1 MQPGVLHSQTS
12 PDARQPAWQVRSV
25 TTLVGALSLWLTWA
39 QVFADAEPTH
49 ETTNPTNAG
58 VLNLTLPSLDRRVAT
73 LRKVADPVER
83 DKLCTPSSAY
93 ARALDRVL
101 QPDARIFL
109 SGVVGMD
116 NAAKMRAYYFLRNYL
131 FPRSVEISLD
141 GRAVF
146 HEWWFEGVPCDS
158 PEELRA
164 KGFDLLLL
172 MPKRGTDIQMMSL
185 SNKGAPR

>member
-1 MQPGVLHSQTS
+1 MTL
-12 PDARQPAWQVRSV
+12 
-25 TTLVGALSLWLTWA
+25 LVGALSLWLTWS
-39 QVFADAEPTH
+39 QVVADPEPAN
-49 ETTNPTNAG
+49 ETTNPNKPG
-58 VLNLTLPSLDRRVAT
+58 VLNLTLASLDRRVAT
-73 LRKVADPVER
+73 LRRTADPVER
-83 DKLCTPSSAY
+83 DKLCTPFSAY
-93 ARALDRVL
+93 ARSLDRVL

-116 NAAKMRAYYFLRNYL
+116 NATKMRAYYFLRNYL

-141 GRAVF
+141 GMAVF

-172 MPKRGTDIQMMSL
+172 TPKSGNDIQMMPL
-185 SNKGAPR
+185 SKKGEPR